1 MKSRPTLLLAAA
13 LSTLMLLAACKKPNE
28 PSSPTNPEPKA
39 SEQAGQPVDQGPGT
53 TTNFENPPAATE
65 PAKPAQ

>member
-1 MKSRPTLLLAAA
+1 MKFRPTLVLVAA
-13 LSTLMLLAACKKPNE
+13 LSTLMLLAACKKPAE

-39 SEQAGQPVDQGPGT
+39 AQSGQPQDQGPGT
-53 TTNFENPPAATE
+53 TTNFENPPAAE

>member
-1 MKSRPTLLLAAA
+1 MKFRPTLVLVTA
-13 LSTLMLLAACKKPNE
+13 LSTVMLLAACKKPAE

-39 SEQAGQPVDQGPGT
+39 AQTPAQDQGPGT
-53 TTNFENPPAATE
+53 TTNFENPPAAE

>member
-1 MKSRPTLLLAAA
+1 MKSRPTQLLVAA
-13 LSTLMLLAACKKPNE
+13 LVTLMALTACKKPNE

-39 SEQAGQPVDQGPGT
+39 EAQAEQQQGPGT
-53 TTNFENPPAATE
+53 TTNFENPPQTE